1 MLGSGRC
8 PDADLFGDEGSA
20 TLQNTAQAVGGLSLP
35 HLQQLGLGNI
45 ASIQGVAPVFEALG
59 CYGKMAEVSAGK
71 DTTTGHWE
79 IAGLPL
85 DKPFPT
91 YPEGFPPE
99 VITSFEEA
107 IGRRVLGNI
116 PASGTEIIEDL
127 GPQHLRTGYPIVYT
141 SADSVFSGRAHEEII
156 PLDELYRMCQIARN
170 LLTGPHGVGRV
181 IARPFIGEPVALSER
196 PIVGISV
203 SNHHD
208 QRF

>member
-1 MLGSGRC
+1 MGVRTVLIILDSVGIGAL

-127 GPQHLRTGYPIVYT
+127 GPQHLRTGYPLSTT
-141 SADSVFSGRAHEEII
+141 SADSVFSDRGPREII
-156 PLDELYRMCQIARN
+156 PLVSCIACARS
-170 LLTGPHGVGRV
+170 RV
-181 IARPFIGEPVALSER
+181 TC
-196 PIVGISV
+196 
-203 SNHHD
+203 
-208 QRF
+208 